1 MNTNNRKYIILSC
14 CFCLVA
20 SSSAFVTSSRQQ
32 TGFLPPITSLKQ
44 SSTDFASYE
53 EARNDFEAKGKVESL
68 NFDQAK
74 QWFRK
79 SGYGD
84 EFETYFEAR
93 EFFMKKGYL
102 KRIKKDYDGSGQFS
116 FARDGETVDK
126 GVFHDVIVALFLSD
140 FVYCLGQL
148 RKATKVL
155 AFTDEGLKQEVV
167 LGDSFDKS
175 QFSEDKLETIK
186 NYEETK
192 GKKFDP
198 KGPIIKLMQGNLKVS
213 KNPNVK
219 TPEVSMAQFQD
230 VLRYDGFRSVSKRFA
245 NELTI
250 TALHS
255 FKVNKL
261 FIHKFDAKY
270 NNKNLVYSI
279 AGRQRKNGENTGEV
293 ETDLFLAFRGS
304 STARDWFQNIQ
315 APLVDVILRHDENSG
330 KCYMIEQLTYQKIE
344 IEKTLHD
351 KLSEVVEEAGTPIR
365 VHQGFLGYLFADRG
379 LNDQVDD
386 DKDNDSMYTN
396 IRLNLVRLLD
406 QKDTTTNSLY
416 VTGHSLGGALST
428 LASFFLA
435 CDKEINNRSVDWKGV
450 KCISFA
456 SPILGNVSFQRAFEV
471 LQSQEH
477 YQSTTAKTAEREGLF
492 KNIRITNNRDMVP
505 LLPFFSR
512 YRHTAGTHVHL
523 HRPSVLSLWR
533 PRKPFIEA
541 QRAHWKSTLDI
552 RKPWKIFHPTSLI
565 TGLFATSFR
574 FLGLILTTIPALLIV
589 PFVMIRPA
597 FYMLPPFTQFKDVFL
612 QFGSSKYFQNA
623 VAAAIATFVQQPLFK
638 IGLLGF
644 SWASVLY
651 LMTKKNTSVMERA
664 GLVGLGLPGV
674 AAMTRYFTNATS
686 YKHFAQHWQVHFI
699 VGVLVAQIAMLF
711 VRKPAQ
717 VLAFQTHSLSDYY
730 AHLRPNH
737 PLVSSSAALLDQVAK
752 DEQ

>member
-1 MNTNNRKYIILSC
+1 VFTPHHKKGGIIMKTTHHNYIVSC
-14 CFCLVA
+14 CFYLVA
-20 SSSAFVTSSRQQ
+20 SSSAFVTSSPQQ
-32 TGFLPPITSLKQ
+32 KGFLRPITSLKQ
-44 SSTDFASYE
+44 RSPGFASYE
-53 EARNDFEAKGKVESL
+53 EARNDFKAQGKIESL
-68 NFDQAK
+68 DFDQAK

-79 SGYGD
+79 SGYGA

-102 KRIKKDYDGSGQFS
+102 KKIENDYDGSGQFS

-126 GVFHDVIVALFLSD
+126 SVFHDVIVALFLSD
-140 FVYCLGQL
+140 FVYCLGKL
-148 RKATKVL
+148 RKATKSL

-167 LGDSFDKS
+167 LGDSFDRN
-175 QFSEDKLETIK
+175 LEM
-186 NYEETK
+186 N
-192 GKKFDP
+192 GKKLDP
-198 KGPIIKLMQGNLKVS
+198 KGPMVKLMQGNLKVS
-213 KNPNVK
+213 KNPNIK
-219 TPEVSMAQFQD
+219 TPEVDMAQFED
-230 VLRYDGFRSVSKRFA
+230 VLRYGGFQSVSKRFA
-245 NELTI
+245 NELII

-279 AGRQRKNGENTGEV
+279 AGRERKNGENTGEV

-304 STARDWFQNIQ
+304 STTRDWFQNIQ
-315 APLVDVILRHDENSG
+315 APLVDVILRYDEKSG
-330 KCYMIEQLTYQKIE
+330 KCYMIEQLTFQKIE

-351 KLSEVVEEAGTPIR
+351 KLNEVVEEAGTPIR

-379 LNDQVDD
+379 LDDKADD

-406 QKDTTTNSLY
+406 QKHTTTNSLY

-435 CDKEINNRSVDWKGV
+435 CDKEINNRSVDWTGV

-456 SPILGNVSFQRAFEV
+456 SPIVGNVSFQRAFEV
-471 LQSQEH
+471 LQAKEK
-477 YQSTTAKTAEREGLF
+477 YQSTIAKTTDGERLF

-512 YRHTAGTHVHL
+512 YRHTAGIHVHL
-523 HRPSVLSLWR
+523 NRPSLLSLWR
-533 PRKPFIEA
+533 PRKPLIEA
-541 QRAHWKSTLDI
+541 QRAHWKSTLDL
-552 RKPWKIFHPTSLI
+552 RRPWKIFHPTSLI

-574 FLGLILTTIPALLIV
+574 FLGLIATTIPALLIV

-597 FYMLPPFTQFKDVFL
+597 FYMLPPFSQFKDVYL
-612 QFGSSKYFQNA
+612 QIGSSKFFQNA
-623 VAAAIATFVQQPLFK
+623 FVAAIAAFVQQPMFK
-638 IGLLGF
+638 FGLLGL
-644 SWASVLY
+644 SWVSVLY

-664 GLVGLGLPGV
+664 GLVGLGFPGV
-674 AAMTRYFTNATS
+674 VAMTRYFTDATN
-686 YKHFAQHWQVHFI
+686 YKHFAKYWQVHFI

-711 VRKPAQ
+711 VRKPAE
-717 VLAFQTHSLSDYY
+717 VLAFQTHKLSDYY

-737 PLVSSSAALLDQVAK
+737 PLLSSSTVLLDQ
-752 DEQ
+752 DEN

>member
-1 MNTNNRKYIILSC
+1 MKTITGRNYILSC

-20 SSSAFVTSSRQQ
+20 SNSAFVSSSRQQ
-32 TGFLPPITSLKQ
+32 KGFLRPITSLKQ
-44 SSTDFASYE
+44 GSTAFASYE
-53 EARNDFEAKGKVESL
+53 EAKQDFKGKGKIESL
-68 NFDQAK
+68 DFDQAK

-79 SGYGD
+79 IGYGD

-93 EFFMKKGYL
+93 EFFLNKGYL
-102 KRIKKDYDGSGQFS
+102 KTIEEDYDGSGQFS
-116 FARDGETVDK
+116 FAREGETVDK
-126 GVFHDVIVALFLSD
+126 DVFHDVIVALFLSD
-140 FVYCLGQL
+140 FVYCLGKL
-148 RKATKVL
+148 RKATKAL
-155 AFTDEGLKQEVV
+155 AFTDEGLKKEVV
-167 LGDSFDKS
+167 LGDSFDES
-175 QFSEDKLETIK
+175 LFSEDKQEIIR
-186 NYEETK
+186 NYEEMN
-192 GKKFDP
+192 GKEFDP
-198 KGPIIKLMQGNLKVS
+198 KAPIVKLLQGNLKVS
-213 KNPNVK
+213 KNPNIK
-219 TPEVSMAQFQD
+219 TPEVDMAQFQD

-245 NELTI
+245 NELSI

-255 FKVNKL
+255 FKVNRL
-261 FIHKFDAKY
+261 FIYKFDAKY
-270 NNKNLVYSI
+270 NTKNLVYSI
-279 AGRQRKNGENTGEV
+279 AGRERKNGENTGEV

-304 STARDWFQNIQ
+304 ATSRDWFQNLQ
-315 APLVDVILRHDENSG
+315 APLVDINLRYDKESG

-344 IEKTLHD
+344 IEGTLHD
-351 KLSEVVEEAGTPIR
+351 KLSEVVAEAGNPIR
-365 VHQGFLGYLFADRG
+365 VHQGFLSYLFADRG
-379 LNDQVDD
+379 LNGKKDK

-406 QKDTTTNSLY
+406 QKHTTTNSLY

-471 LQSQEH
+471 LQAEEH
-477 YQSTTAKTAEREGLF
+477 YQSTTAKTAEGEGLF
-492 KNIRITNNRDMVP
+492 KNIRFTNNRDMVP
-505 LLPFFSR
+505 LVLFFTR

-523 HRPSVLSLWR
+523 NRPSVLSLWR
-533 PRKPFIEA
+533 PRKPLIEA
-541 QRAHWKSTLDI
+541 QRAHWKSTLDF

-574 FLGLILTTIPALLIV
+574 FLGLILTTVPALLIV
-589 PFVMIRPA
+589 PFVMIRPV
-597 FYMLPPFTQFKDVFL
+597 YTMLPPFSQFKHVFL
-612 QFGSSKYFQNA
+612 EIGSTKYFQNA
-623 VAAAIATFVQQPLFK
+623 AAAAIAAFVQQPMFK
-638 IGLLGF
+638 VGILGL

-674 AAMTRYFTNATS
+674 VAMTQYFTNAIR
-686 YKHFAQHWQVHFI
+686 YKHQAQYWQVYFI
-699 VGVLVAQIAMLF
+699 VGVLAAQIAMLF

-737 PLVSSSAALLDQVAK
+737 PLLSSSAALLDQVAQ
-752 DEQ
+752 DEH